1 MFTLT
6 QIKTAHAKVKSGAD
20 FPSYIN
26 ELSTLGI
33 TQYVHFVAD
42 GCIEYCGANNFSIA
56 SNAKWDVIAIAK
68 VASKELLQHA
78 LTIHQQGQTDYL
90 TFCKQSG
97 EAGVEKW
104 IVDITAMTCTYYDL
118 NQNEMITEV
127 IPSV

>member
-26 ELSTLGI
+26 ELSTLGV
-33 TQYVHFVAD
+33 TQYIHFVAD
-42 GCIEYCGANNFSIA
+42 GRIEYCGANNFSVVA
-56 SNAKWDVIAIAK
+56 EAKWDTIEVTK
-68 VASKELLQHA
+68 KASKELLQHA
-78 LTIHQQGQTDYL
+78 LTIHQKGQTDYL

-104 IVDITAMTCTYYDL
+104 IVDINAMTCTYYDL
-118 NQNEMITEV
+118 NENEIIMEV
-127 IPSV
+127 IPTV